1 MAEAENHVVE
11 LRDDFYRDSFSTLLF
26 IIAGVSLGIFFLIV
40 TSIYLYLDKPVPV
53 TFAVG
58 EEWRVQPPV
67 PLNQPYLSTPEVLQW
82 TADALRRSF
91 VYDFKDYNDQLKVA
105 QQYFTPDG
113 WQSFQNQLNIYA
125 SYNNVQTYKLFVT
138 GTPTSAPTIL
148 DEGLLSGRYAWKIQL
163 PIMLNYS
170 GATSLPPKALSLQV
184 WVVRV
189 STLNNLLGVAIDNV
203 QVDIKGTGNPA
214 TGSG

>member
-1 MAEAENHVVE
+1 MAEEETHVIE
-11 LRDDFYRDSFSTLLF
+11 LRDDFYRDSFSKLVL
-26 IIAGVSLGIFFLIV
+26 IIAGVGIGIFFLIV
-40 TSIYLYLDKPVPV
+40 LSIYLYLDKPQPV
-53 TFAVG
+53 SFPVS

-67 PLNQPYLSTPEVLQW
+67 PLNYPYLSVPEVLQW
-82 TADALRRSF
+82 TADAMRRSF
-91 VYDFKDYNDQLKVA
+91 VYDFKNYNEQLKEA

-125 SYNNVQTYKLFVT
+125 SYNNVQTYKLFIT
-138 GTPTSAPTIL
+138 GTPTSAPIKL

-163 PIMLNYS
+163 PMMLNYS
-170 GATSLPPKALSLQV
+170 GVNPPPAKALPLQI

-189 STLNNLLGVAIDNV
+189 STLNNLIGVAIDNV